1 MAFLTPSYAALA
13 SRTSRRARRSST
25 ALAALLLMMGT
36 LHMVVPR
43 VFDSLVPRGL
53 DPARPWVLLSGAAE
67 VAFGAALLPARTRR
81 AGAWGAAVTLVAV
94 FPGNVQMALAA
105 GAPTTPLAAAIWLRL
120 PLQVPLVAWALRHT
134 R

>member
-1 MAFLTPSYAALA
+1 MASLTPPDASLAA
-13 SRTSRRARRSST
+13 RMPRRPPRSPA
-25 ALAALLLMMGT
+25 ALAALLLVMGA

-43 VFDSLVPRGL
+43 AFDSLVPRGL
-53 DPARPWVLLSGAAE
+53 GPARPWVLLSGAAE
-67 VAFGAALLPARTRR
+67 VVFGAALLPTGTRR

-94 FPGNVQMALAA
+94 FPGNVQMAVAA
-105 GAPTTPLAAAIWLRL
+105 GAPTTPMAAAIWLRL